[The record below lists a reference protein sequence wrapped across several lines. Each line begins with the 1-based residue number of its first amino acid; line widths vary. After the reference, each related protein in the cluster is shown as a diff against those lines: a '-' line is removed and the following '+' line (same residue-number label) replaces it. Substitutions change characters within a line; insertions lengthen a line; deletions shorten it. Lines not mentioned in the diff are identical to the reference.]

1 MGHILWGGG
10 ILVNVVAMRTTFVDE
25 LSKANRKLRT
35 LFDARVR
42 TYGLTLSRARLL
54 MHLAHAD
61 GATQTLETA
70 RGALGKDWPAPI
82 YDYLTGKLS
91 ESKLAISAK
100 SSDRMAFA
108 ERLCTAKFFAGE
120 WTFLSG
126 DTDQAR
132 ALLQDATGTQA
143 FYRLE
148 FAAAKGRLA
157 HMTK

>member
-1 MGHILWGGG
+1 
-10 ILVNVVAMRTTFVDE
+10 
-25 LSKANRKLRT
+25 
-35 LFDARVR
+35 
-42 TYGLTLSRARLL
+42 
-54 MHLAHAD
+54 
-61 GATQTLETA
+61 
-70 RGALGKDWPAPI
+70 
-82 YDYLTGKLS
+82 
-91 ESKLAISAK
+91 
-100 SSDRMAFA
+100 MAFA

-132 ALLQDATGTQA
+132 TLLQDATGTQA